1 MDTLCDNPKVF
12 KGTTEHAEHNYT
24 RFVVHDYWPNVMF
37 LTRNINIFLSIW
49 HMVEQK
55 QKPELH

>member
-24 RFVVHDYWPNVMF
+24 RSVVHDYWPNVMF

-55 QKPELH
+55 